1 MNRRAPAL
9 TFETPSLSLAEAEA
23 LAARRFGLQG
33 TASPLP
39 GERDR
44 NVLITTADGHRAV
57 LKVSHAGEDRAPLDL
72 QHAALDHL
80 AGSTT
85 GLLVPPVLRTGDG
98 ADIVTEVIAG
108 HPHLVR
114 CLGWIEGRT
123 LAEASPHDEALLHS
137 LGEALGGLSA
147 ALQGF
152 RHPAARRPLK
162 WDLARA
168 GWIREHLGAVS
179 DPARRALAETFLS
192 RYEAA
197 GPALAALRRSVA
209 HNDANDHNV
218 VVAWSRGP
226 ARVVGLIDFGD
237 LLETITIADLAIGAA
252 YAMLHKPDPLMAAA
266 TIVKGCHQQFPL
278 TEPEL
283 AQLFTLIGARL
294 AVSVVNSAIQRAA
307 QPGNA
312 YLTISEAPAWA
323 LLERLAEVPPAFAHY
338 LFRSACGLE
347 PCPQATKVVSWL
359 KARTAAPLPV
369 PPSAGPPVH
378 FDLSIGTAEIGTLDQ
393 VRDQVRLDRVLTDRM
408 REAGATI
415 GIGHYDEARAF
426 YTDDRFRIEGNEGP
440 VWRTVHIGVDLW
452 TPAGTAVAA
461 PLPGVVHAF
470 RDNAGEGDYGPTVI
484 LRHDADGVPFYTL
497 YGHLARRSLQALS
510 VGQPVAPGDVI
521 ARTGTMEEN
530 GGWSPHLHFQV
541 ITDLLGRDGEFPG
554 VARADQ
560 RAVWLSL
567 SPDPNLILGLPGGVR
582 APPVPSTDVLL
593 AERRGHLG
601 PSLSVSYRRPLTIV
615 RGFRQF
621 LYDADGRAYLDAVNN
636 VPHVGH
642 QHPRV
647 VRAAQARMAV
657 LNTNTRYLH
666 PAILALAD
674 RLTATL
680 PEPLRICFFVNSGS
694 EANELAVRL
703 ARAATGRRGMLVVDV
718 GYHGNTS
725 TLVELS
731 PYKYDGPGGAGQAP
745 WVQKVPMPDGY
756 RGPFKSSDPEAG
768 GRYAACLGAAIDG
781 LEARGFPPAGFLVES
796 ILSCGGQVPHPPGYL
811 AEAFR
816 RVRAA
821 GGVCIADEV
830 QVGFGRVGSH
840 FWGFETQGVVPDI
853 VTMGKPMGNG
863 HPVGAVVTTPAIAQA
878 FANGMEYF
886 STFGGNPVS
895 CAIALE
901 VLDVIRD
908 EGLQAHARDVGNY
921 LMDGLAALAPRHS
934 IIGDVRGIGLFSGI
948 EFVRDRATLE
958 PADTEAAYIAN
969 RMRDLGVLV
978 STDGPFHNV
987 IKIKPPLV
995 FTRGDADTLV
1005 AAMDRVLHEDPV
1017 RLLQA

>member
-1 MNRRAPAL
+1 PR
-9 TFETPSLSLAEAEA
+9 
-23 LAARRFGLQG
+23 
-33 TASPLP
+33 TA
-39 GERDR
+39 
-44 NVLITTADGHRAV
+44 H
-57 LKVSHAGEDRAPLDL
+57 
-72 QHAALDHL
+72 
-80 AGSTT
+80 
-85 GLLVPPVLRTGDG
+85 
-98 ADIVTEVIAG
+98 IVG
-108 HPHLVR
+108 
-114 CLGWIEGRT
+114 
-123 LAEASPHDEALLHS
+123 
-137 LGEALGGLSA
+137 
-147 ALQGF
+147 
-152 RHPAARRPLK
+152 
-162 WDLARA
+162 
-168 GWIREHLGAVS
+168 
-179 DPARRALAETFLS
+179 
-192 RYEAA
+192 
-197 GPALAALRRSVA
+197 
-209 HNDANDHNV
+209 
-218 VVAWSRGP
+218 
-226 ARVVGLIDFGD
+226 
-237 LLETITIADLAIGAA
+237 
-252 YAMLHKPDPLMAAA
+252 
-266 TIVKGCHQQFPL
+266 
-278 TEPEL
+278 
-283 AQLFTLIGARL
+283 
-294 AVSVVNSAIQRAA
+294 
-307 QPGNA
+307 
-312 YLTISEAPAWA
+312 
-323 LLERLAEVPPAFAHY
+323 
-338 LFRSACGLE
+338 
-347 PCPQATKVVSWL
+347 WL
-359 KARTAAPLPV
+359 KAHSDTRLPV
-369 PPSAGPPVH
+369 RPSARPPVH
-378 FDLSIGTAEIGTLDQ
+378 FDLSIGATGIGTLDQ
-393 VRDQVRLDRVLTDRM
+393 IRDQVRLDRQLTDRM

-452 TPAGTAVAA
+452 TPAGTPVLA

-484 LRHDADGVPFYTL
+484 LRHDGDGVPFYTL
-497 YGHLARRSLQALS
+497 YGHLARRSLKTLS

-521 ARTGTMEEN
+521 AHTGVMEEN

-582 APPVPSTDVLL
+582 APQVPSTDALL
-593 AERRGHLG
+593 AERRAHLG
-601 PSLSVSYRRPLTIV
+601 PSLSISYRRPLTIV

-647 VRAAQARMAV
+647 VRAAQAQMAV

-666 PAILALAD
+666 PTILALAD

-680 PEPLRICFFVNSGS
+680 PEPLRVCFFVNSGS

-731 PYKYDGPGGAGQAP
+731 PYKYDGPGGTGQAP

-768 GRYAACLGAAIDG
+768 RRYAACLGDAIDA
-781 LEARGFPPAGFLVES
+781 LQARGFPPAGFLVES

-816 RVRAA
+816 RVRTA

-908 EGLQAHARDVGNY
+908 DGLQARARDVGTY
-921 LMDGLAALAPRHS
+921 LMEGLAALAPRHA

-1005 AAMDRVLHEDPV
+1005 AAMDRVLGEDPV
-1017 RLLQA
+1017 RLP

>member
-1 MNRRAPAL
+1 MRTPVAL
-9 TFETPSLSLAEAEA
+9 TFDTPNLSLPEAEA
-23 LAARRFGLQG
+23 IAARHFGVRG
-33 TASPLP
+33 RASALP

-44 NVLITTADGHRAV
+44 NLLICGDDGSRAV
-57 LKVSHAGEDRAPLDL
+57 LKVSHAAEDRRDLEL
-72 QHAALDHL
+72 QHAVLDHL
-80 AGSTT
+80 ARRAP
-85 GLLVPPVLRTGDG
+85 GLQVPRVLRQPGGEDLATVPIEGR
-98 ADIVTEVIAG
+98 
-108 HPHLVR
+108 PHLVR
-114 CLGWIEGRT
+114 CLGWIDGRM
-123 LAEASPHDEALLHS
+123 LAESSPHDASLLES
-137 LGEALGGLSA
+137 LGEMLGTLTA

-152 RHPAARRPLK
+152 DHPGARRPLK
-162 WDLARA
+162 WDLAHA
-168 GWIREHLGAVS
+168 GWIREHLAAVA
-179 DPARRALAETFLS
+179 DPGRRALAERFLA

-197 GPALAALRRSVA
+197 GRAIGALRRSIA
-209 HNDANDHNV
+209 YNDANDYNV
-218 VVAWSRGP
+218 VVASPGGG
-226 ARVVGLIDFGD
+226 ARQVVGVIDFGD
-237 LLETITIADLAIGAA
+237 VLETITVADLAIGVA

-266 TIVKGCHQQFPL
+266 AVVRGYHRRFAL
-278 TEPEL
+278 REAEL
-283 AQLFTLIGARL
+283 ELLFTLAGARL
-294 AVSVVNSAIQRAA
+294 AVSVVNAAVQRIAR
-307 QPGNA
+307 PDNA

-323 LLERLAEVPPAFAHY
+323 LLERLDLIAPAFAHY
-338 LFRSACGLE
+338 VFRDACGLE
-347 PCPQATKVVSWL
+347 PCP
-359 KARTAAPLPV
+359 RTAHVVGWLRAGSFARLPV
-369 PPSAGPPVH
+369 RPSARPPVR
-378 FDLSIGTAEIGTLDQ
+378 FDLSIGSPEVGTLDQ
-393 VRDQVRLDRVLTDRM
+393 VRDQVRLDGVLTDRL
-408 REAGATI
+408 REAGASV

-452 TPAGTAVAA
+452 VPAGTPVVA
-461 PLPGVVHAF
+461 PLAGTVHAL
-470 RDNAGEGDYGPTVI
+470 RNNAGAGDYGPTII
-484 LRHDADGVPFYTL
+484 LRHDADGVPFFTL
-497 YGHLARRSLQALS
+497 YGHLARGSLSRLT
-510 VGQPVAPGDVI
+510 VGQAVAAGDLI
-521 ARTGTMEEN
+521 AETGEMEEN

-567 SPDPNLILGLPGGVR
+567 SPDPNLVLGLPGGVR
-582 APPVPSTDVLL
+582 APRAAPTATLL
-593 AERRGHLG
+593 AERRERLG
-601 PSLSVSYRRPLTIV
+601 PSLSISYRRPLTIV

-647 VRAAQARMAV
+647 VHAAQAQAAV

-666 PAILALAD
+666 PTILRLAE

-680 PEPLRICFFVNSGS
+680 PEPLRVCYFVNSGS

-703 ARAATGRRGMLVVDV
+703 ARAATGRRGMVVVDV

-731 PYKYDGPGGAGQAP
+731 PYKYDGPGGSGQVP
-745 WVQKVPMPDGY
+745 WVEKVPMPDGY
-756 RGPFKSSDPEAG
+756 RGPFKSSDPGAG
-768 GRYAACLGAAIDG
+768 ARYAEALDGAIAN
-781 LEARGFPPAGFLVES
+781 LTARDFPPAAFLVES

-816 RVRAA
+816 RMRAA

-830 QVGFGRVGSH
+830 QTGFGRMGSR

-863 HPVGAVVTTPAIAQA
+863 HPIGAVVTTPEIARA

-895 CAIALE
+895 CAIALA
-901 VLDVIRD
+901 VLDVIGD
-908 EGLQAHARDVGNY
+908 EGLQQNALDVGNY
-921 LMDGLAALAPRHS
+921 LIEGLRALAPRHA
-934 IIGDVRGIGLFSGI
+934 IVGDVRGIGLFTGI
-948 EFVRDRATLE
+948 EFVRDRSTLE
-958 PADTEAAYIAN
+958 PADREAAYVAN
-969 RMRDLGVLV
+969 RMRDFGVLV

-995 FTRGDADTLV
+995 FTRDDADALV
-1005 AAMDRVLHEDPV
+1005 ATMDRVLGEDPIRYV
-1017 RLLQA
+1017 

>member
-1 MNRRAPAL
+1 MDQSAPTL
-9 TFETPSLSLAEAEA
+9 TFDPPFLSSAEAEA
-23 LAARRFGLQG
+23 LAARRFGLRG
-33 TASPLP
+33 TAAPLP

-44 NVLITTADGHRAV
+44 NALITTGDGQRAV
-57 LKVSHAGEDRAPLDL
+57 LKISHPAEDRAELEL

-80 AGSTT
+80 ARRAPE
-85 GLLVPPVLRTGDG
+85 LQVPRVLRTDDG

-108 HPHLVR
+108 RPHLVR
-114 CLGWIEGRT
+114 CLGWVEGRM
-123 LAEASPHDEALLHS
+123 LAETSPHDEGLLQS
-137 LGEALGGLSA
+137 LGETLGALSG
-147 ALQGF
+147 ALQDF
-152 RHPAARRPLK
+152 RHPAARRTLK

-168 GWIREHLGAVS
+168 GWIRDHLGAVA
-179 DPARRALAETFLS
+179 DPDRRAIAERFLA
-192 RYEAA
+192 RYDAA
-197 GPALAALRRSVA
+197 GNSLATLRRSVA
-209 HNDANDHNV
+209 YNDANDHNI
-218 VVAWSRGP
+218 VVAASGP
-226 ARVVGLIDFGD
+226 WPHRVVGVIDFGD
-237 LLETITIADLAIGAA
+237 LLETMTIADLAIGLA

-266 TIVKGCHQQFPL
+266 AVIRGYHQRFPL
-278 TEPEL
+278 TEPEIE
-283 AQLFTLIGARL
+283 QLFTLIGARL
-294 AVSVVNSAIQRAA
+294 AVSVVNSAIQRSAR
-307 QPGNA
+307 PENA
-312 YLTISEAPAWA
+312 YLTITETPAWA
-323 LLERLAEVPPAFAHY
+323 LLERLAQVPPALAHY

-347 PCPQATKVVSWL
+347 PCPQAAKVVSWL
-359 KARTAAPLPV
+359 EACPVKRPPLRLSGS
-369 PPSAGPPVH
+369 PPLRL
-378 FDLSIGTAEIGTLDQ
+378 DLSIGSPEVGTLDQ
-393 VRDQVRLDRVLTDRM
+393 VRDQARLDRILTDRM
-408 REAGATI
+408 REAGTTL
-415 GIGHYDEARAF
+415 GIGRYDEARAF
-426 YTDDRFRIEGNEGP
+426 YTDDRFQVEGNDGP

-452 TPAGTAVAA
+452 TPAGTPVLA
-461 PLPGVVHAF
+461 PLPGVVHAL
-470 RDNAGEGDYGPTVI
+470 RDNAGEGDYGPTII
-484 LRHDADGVPFYTL
+484 LRHDADGVPFFTL
-497 YGHLARRSLQALS
+497 YGHLARQSLGELS
-510 VGQPVAPGDVI
+510 VGQAVAAGDPI
-521 ARTGTMEEN
+521 AHTGAMAEN

-541 ITDLLGRDGEFPG
+541 ITDLLGREGEFPG

-582 APPVPSTDVLL
+582 AEPVPPTEALL
-593 AERRGHLG
+593 TERRAHLG
-601 PSLSVSYRRPLTIV
+601 PSLSIAYRRPLTIV

-647 VRAAQARMAV
+647 VRAAQQQMAV

-666 PAILALAD
+666 PAILRLAD
-674 RLTATL
+674 RLVATL
-680 PEPLRICFFVNSGS
+680 PEPLRVCFFVNSGS

-731 PYKYDGPGGAGQAP
+731 SYKYDGPGGAGQVP

-756 RGPFKSSDPEAG
+756 RGSFKTSDPEAG
-768 GRYAACLGAAIDG
+768 RRYADTLGPAIAA

-816 RVRAA
+816 RVRTA

-830 QVGFGRVGSH
+830 QVGFGRMGSH

-863 HPVGAVVTTPAIAQA
+863 HPIGAVVTTPEIARA

-908 EGLQAHARDVGNY
+908 EGLQASALDVGNY
-921 LMDGLAALAPRHS
+921 LMEGLAALAPRHP

-1005 AAMDRVLHEDPV
+1005 TAMDRVLSENVPAGW
-1017 RLLQA
+1017 R